1 MLESSRIFPDGNF
14 AMPIPS
20 LSEAGIRRQTI
31 PQSFA
36 RGRNYYQQG
45 AVVSVCEIGGQQ
57 KAFAIL
63 KQSA

>member
-1 MLESSRIFPDGNF
+1 
-14 AMPIPS
+14 MPIPS